1 MTEKDKQIQD
11 QQLEIE
17 MLKRSLQDAE
27 LKLKMAQDYIKLLEE
42 MVKTDAEARDISD
55 FEV

>member
-1 MTEKDKQIQD
+1 MTEKDKKIQD

-17 MLKRSLQDAE
+17 MLKRSLQEAE
-27 LKLKMAQDYIKLLEE
+27 LKLRIAQEYIKFLEE

>member
-1 MTEKDKQIQD
+1 MTEKDKKIQD

-27 LKLKMAQDYIKLLEE
+27 LKLRMAQDYIKLLEE

>member
-1 MTEKDKQIQD
+1 MTEKDKKIQD
-11 QQLEIE
+11 QQMEIE
-17 MLKRSLQDAE
+17 MLKRSLQDTE

-42 MVKTDAEARDISD
+42 MVKTDTEARDISD

>member
-1 MTEKDKQIQD
+1 MTEKDKKIQD

-17 MLKRSLQDAE
+17 MLKRSLQDTE
-27 LKLKMAQDYIKLLEE
+27 LKLRMAQDYIKLLEE

>member
-1 MTEKDKQIQD
+1 MTEKDKKIQD

-17 MLKRSLQDAE
+17 MLKRSLQDTE

-42 MVKTDAEARDISD
+42 MVKTDTEARDISD